1 MKNLMDKLTTYASLV
16 GVVTAIGGGF
26 YAWGEFN
33 TRLSAI
39 EGAGVDISG
48 ISKNAEQIAVINEK
62 IEKLDLSSIAVVTE
76 KSEDNEEE
84 SSLMSCRARA
94 VLCCS
99 GIYLL
104 VRYTRYE
111 ELLEHT
117 KLDDHTYTRGKI
129 LVATVAKYAMMLNL

>member
-76 KSEDNEEE
+76 KSEDNEEWIE
-84 SSLMSCRARA
+84 EVEGKVGKNKDLIADVEKKATVNEKTLSLFK
-94 VLCCS
+94 LE
-99 GIYLL
+99 I
-104 VRYTRYE
+104 E
-111 ELLEHT
+111 EL
-117 KLDDHTYTRGKI
+117 KLK
-129 LVATVAKYAMMLNL
+129 AKNPLSQ